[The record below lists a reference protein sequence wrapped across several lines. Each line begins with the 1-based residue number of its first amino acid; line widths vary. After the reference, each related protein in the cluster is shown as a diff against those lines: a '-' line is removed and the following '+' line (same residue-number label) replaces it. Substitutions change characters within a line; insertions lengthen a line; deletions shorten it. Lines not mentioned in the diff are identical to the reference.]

1 MMLESPVKET
11 SDELWY
17 AKCSVHFEPF
27 AKYKLVYAYVD
38 TPLHTHMD
46 FYELN
51 LITKGSFVNQY
62 DGEVKCYPQNTL
74 LFWGPGQTHAI
85 YQNEPHSIHCS
96 LLLHKDTFANICERY
111 HPENPELISTPFA
124 ECLLS
129 PEQAVYLAGLSAKG
143 LTQKADAEEFL
154 QLFLHVAISHLFFE
168 NVESSEEKILD
179 VNECISDIL
188 LKFESI
194 DYLLLPIAKLY
205 AQYPIC
211 RASLIANFKK
221 YTGHTIV
228 EYRNMK
234 RMEYSA
240 MLLATQKFSVTQVAS
255 QVGITSFS
263 YFSKKFKEYYGV
275 LPSEYSYKHHKFS
288 PTASF
293 NTLKKGI

>member
-1 MMLESPVKET
+1 MIEIPFKET
-11 SDELWY
+11 PNEMWY
-17 AKCSVHFEPF
+17 SQCSIHFEPH
-27 AKYKLVYAYVD
+27 AKYKLIYSDSDA
-38 TPLHTHMD
+38 PLHTHMD

-51 LITKGSFVNQY
+51 LIIKGSYANHY
-62 DGEVKCYPQNTL
+62 NGEVKYYPQNTL
-74 LFWGPGQTHAI
+74 LFWAPGQTHAI
-85 YQNEPHSIHCS
+85 FKNEPNSIHCS
-96 LLLHKDTFANICERY
+96 FILPRDTFANICERY

-124 ECLLS
+124 ECILS
-129 PEQAVYLAGLSAKG
+129 PEKAAYLAGLSSKG
-143 LTQKADAEEFL
+143 LTQRADAEDFL

-168 NVESSEEKILD
+168 NAGASEEKILD
-179 VNECISDIL
+179 ANECISDIL

-194 DYLLLPIAKLY
+194 DYLLLPIAQLY

-263 YFSKKFKEYYGV
+263 YFSKRFKEYYGV
-275 LPSEYSYKHHKFS
+275 LPSEYSFKHHKFS